1 MEFVEVI
8 GEGDEGSL
16 KVGGVFVN
24 AVDVSAWWEFVVDES
39 TEAIGGENASV
50 LEGVGKE
57 IKGCSGEVTS
67 ESKVLWAGVGADDG
81 KTMLGRGNGKVVWEI
96 FH

>member
-1 MEFVEVI
+1 M
-8 GEGDEGSL
+8 
-16 KVGGVFVN
+16 
-24 AVDVSAWWEFVVDES
+24 
-39 TEAIGGENASV
+39 
-50 LEGVGKE
+50 EGVGKE

-67 ESKVLWAGVGADDG
+67 ESKVLWVGVGADDG